1 MKKITIQQAI
11 FLLSTLM
18 EKQSTLSLGLNSY
31 KVPLLV
37 NGKNVTDPKKVK
49 QMLRE
54 IEELNLIQKDIINLK
69 SSLAEL
75 NIKTIVDKKSI
86 NQYLEEVRMER
97 SYLQTLNALLKSNYT
112 KVENSVGVV
121 QYGLLNEDYIKELA
135 IKLEKKVNEISQKID
150 TINSSTYL
158 EIELLSEK

>member
-11 FLLSTLM
+11 FLLSTLI
-18 EKQSTLSLGLNSY
+18 EKQNTLSLGLNSY

-49 QMLRE
+49 QMLME

-75 NIKTIVDKKSI
+75 NIKTKVDKKSL

>member
-75 NIKTIVDKKSI
+75 NIKTKVDKKSL